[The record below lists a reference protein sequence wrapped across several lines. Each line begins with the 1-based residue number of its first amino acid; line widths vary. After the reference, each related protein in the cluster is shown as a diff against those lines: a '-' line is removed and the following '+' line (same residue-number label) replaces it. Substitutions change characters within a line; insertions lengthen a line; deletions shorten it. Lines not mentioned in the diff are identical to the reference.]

1 MAEFYDRQAQAQTQ
15 EPPLAS
21 FYRRMRADPWA
32 GPWRASEREAGAEVE
47 AAVWMPCCVSLPSWC
62 PSSGGGRTSLRRR
75 RSGNQGGSC
84 RKVREHSA
92 GSPRQAC
99 EVGRSCDPLGSG
111 FLRWFGGSVV
121 REQAFGSLGLAL
133 ATFANP
139 SGLYLLVIFS
149 ERKKRRVIL
158 HGCLGPVPWLP
169 HCPFPSLFVI
179 LCHKRQPDIA
189 APSLPGFGPPL
200 SSQWDD

>member
-1 MAEFYDRQAQAQTQ
+1 MDAMLR
-15 EPPLAS
+15 LAAKLVS
-21 FYRRMRADPWA
+21 FFWRREDIPEEEEVGQPGREL
-32 GPWRASEREAGAEVE
+32 SEGKGA
-47 AAVWMPCCVSLPSWC
+47 
-62 PSSGGGRTSLRRR
+62 LRRKP
-75 RSGNQGGSC
+75 S
-84 RKVREHSA
+84 
-92 GSPRQAC
+92 RQAC